1 MGNTGIHGTC
11 LSSREDA
18 TSRPVSTCARPW
30 SPSWSVILLT
40 LTAQLQTPNRGA
52 LILGNFCRRRHT
64 DSRELCAV
72 VRSCMMAP
80 PCEQSSIRSDSP
92 PCIGRG
98 AGGRAKHRRSGLRV
112 QREPPWDRRHEPE
125 AQLESGHHRARVDA
139 ERLPHPSG
147 KQLVRSERREPAP
160 VGFGESPRDRV
171 GASCLRRSGS
181 GVERALLLACA
192 GLGREWADVAME
204 RDRFLGDGPSRCGGL
219 ASAMDHARRA

>member
-147 KQLVRSERREPAP
+147 KQLVRSERRTGSPAIRGKSSRP
-160 VGFGESPRDRV
+160 RHFVVYEQLCESTRV
-171 GASCLRRSGS
+171 NWPS
-181 GVERALLLACA
+181 
-192 GLGREWADVAME
+192 EWADSPWSATAFWE
-204 RDRFLGDGPSRCGGL
+204 ILLDRRTFGSRPTC
-219 ASAMDHARRA
+219 H